1 VNQAYELG
9 FRAIG
14 QDVVI
19 YPGARIVATDR
30 IELGDRVIIDDFV
43 LLMGG
48 QSSRIGS
55 FVHIAAFASIAGGG
69 DLVMEDFSGI
79 SGGCRVYTGNDDYNG
94 GSLTGPTVPPPYR
107 TPVRSFVHIGKHAV
121 VGANSV
127 VLPGVT
133 LGEGAAIGANSVVTR
148 DCEPWTIS
156 VGAPA
161 RVLKPR
167 PRERMLELEAAL
179 RRELFDEKGCYRS
192 NAQRGKG
199 ASEP

>member
-1 VNQAYELG
+1 VNQAYDLP

-19 YPGARIVATDR
+19 YAGARILAPDC
-30 IELGDRVIIDDFV
+30 IELGNRVIIDDFV

-48 QSSRIGS
+48 RSSRIGS

-69 DLVMEDFSGI
+69 DLVMEDFSGV
-79 SGGCRVYTGNDDYNG
+79 SGGCRIYTGNDDYNG
-94 GSLTGPTVPPPYR
+94 GSLTGPTVPHPYR
-107 TPVRSFVHIGKHAV
+107 IPIRSFVRIGKHAV

-133 LGEGAAIGANSVVTR
+133 IGEGAAIGANSVVTA
-148 DCEPWTIS
+148 DCEPWTIC

-161 RVLKPR
+161 RPLKPR
-167 PRERMLELEAAL
+167 RRERMLEMEAAL
-179 RRELFDEKGCYRS
+179 RSELFD
-192 NAQRGKG
+192 GKG
-199 ASEP
+199 RYRPNAEREEDAPHP